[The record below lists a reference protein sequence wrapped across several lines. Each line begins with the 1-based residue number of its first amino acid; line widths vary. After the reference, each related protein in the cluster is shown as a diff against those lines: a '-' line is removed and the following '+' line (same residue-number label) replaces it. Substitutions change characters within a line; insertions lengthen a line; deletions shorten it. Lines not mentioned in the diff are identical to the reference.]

1 MSDILLAKPKLPEGF
16 IDLSVGEPHVVRE
29 TLRKVFKISEVSI
42 EVARQASLIPS
53 MYEYPN
59 PNGYEPLVKLLEA
72 KYKAPVV
79 ITNGAKQALGACFY
93 ALKQMGM
100 IKVGMRTPYWA
111 LIPPLVKMHGLEPL
125 TSYVGTDA
133 NLLLIP
139 NNPDG
144 FTSESVLLQ
153 GFVDNC
159 RSRGVPVIHDAAY
172 YTPVYMPQDSILNPL
187 GDIQIFSISKM
198 LGLSGL
204 RIGFAVCYDQEI
216 YKLIQQYME
225 AMTVGV
231 SMLSQVFLYELL
243 NKMYS
248 SQTLTEDFEATSWLA
263 LNKSKLAFKQV
274 NPDVLEVPDNFE
286 DTAGMFGWFK
296 VGPKA
301 DFTKSKLNVIDG
313 ALFGIPGYVR
323 INMAFDLDKVKEIV
337 ARLNSVV

>member
-29 TLRKVFKISEVSI
+29 TLRRVFNLSEISRYCDEHV
-42 EVARQASLIPS
+42 ASLPS

-59 PNGYEPLVKLLEA
+59 PSGYERLIKLLED

-93 ALKQMGM
+93 ALNQLGM
-100 IKVGMRTPYWA
+100 TKVGMRTPYWA
-111 LIPPLVKMHGLEPL
+111 LIPPLVKMHGLEPM
-125 TSYVGTDA
+125 TSYVGTNA
-133 NLLLIP
+133 NLLIVP

-144 FTSESVLLQ
+144 FTSEPVLLQ

-172 YTPVYMPQDSILNPL
+172 YTPVYMPQDSILNAL
-187 GDIQIFSISKM
+187 GDVQIFSVSKM

-204 RIGFAVCYDQEI
+204 RIGFAVCYDQEL

-243 NKMYS
+243 YKMYS
-248 SQTLTEDFEATSWLA
+248 NQKLSENFEASSWLA

-274 NPDVLEVPDNFE
+274 HPDVLEVPDNFE

-313 ALFGIPGYVR
+313 ALFGVPGYVR

-337 ARLNSVV
+337 TRLNSVV